1 MGRFLVRRIISSIIT
16 LFLFAIVVFFV
27 AKVMMP
33 WDFGISPERPTESER
48 FTIRL
53 APKLNRAQVV

>member
-16 LFLFAIVVFFV
+16 LFLFATVVFFV

-33 WDFGISPERPTESER
+33 GDFTNNFMPGLGDR
-48 FTIRL
+48 
-53 APKLNRAQVV
+53 RA